1 MKISRDSS
9 SSLERATMDDD
20 GEAKERSD
28 GARSLEEVRR
38 DASEA
43 RARVSKTPEPA
54 MRGDAEVDDA
64 PRLGFASRDA
74 PARRTP
80 RVRSASDADGRRHG
94 SEEVFNILSAL
105 GSINLAEETSDFDPP
120 DTETDRVMS
129 IREARAF
136 EPKIYENPG
145 SERREFATNNK
156 ENGQLAG
163 SLGSSSTV
171 WTKRCD

>member
-9 SSLERATMDDD
+9 SSLERATIDDD

-64 PRLGFASRDA
+64 SS
-74 PARRTP
+74 T
-80 RVRSASDADGRRHG
+80 RVRVHGTRRR
-94 SEEVFNILSAL
+94 
-105 GSINLAEETSDFDPP
+105 D
-120 DTETDRVMS
+120 
-129 IREARAF
+129 
-136 EPKIYENPG
+136 
-145 SERREFATNNK
+145 ERR
-156 ENGQLAG
+156 G
-163 SLGSSSTV
+163 
-171 WTKRCD
+171 